1 MISADSMPSLNPRA
15 SSVGISPT
23 MAAAAALCKHPDPVD
38 LTVGEPDFLPPLE
51 AREAA
56 MAAIRD
62 GRTKYGPAAGL
73 PALRDAVSQ
82 DLARRDG
89 VVRAAENT
97 IMTAGGKAAIH
108 DALRCILNPG
118 DEVLIF
124 APYWPTFRDQVLW
137 CGGVPVIVPPGKDLL
152 PSLEA
157 IDAALSPRT
166 RAVIL
171 NQPSNPTGRVWDA
184 ERLAHLA
191 QVARERGLWIILD
204 QVYGT
209 VTYDGPERPFLAQ
222 APDLADRCVVV
233 ESFSKRFAMTG
244 YRLGSASAPA
254 PLITAMVAL
263 ASSTVTHP
271 SIIAQHGALAALAL
285 DGSWQRETVESLRV
299 RRDRA
304 HAALSGLPGV
314 AVQLPQGALY
324 LFPDASEWMASHGVA
339 SDGELVA
346 RLRDEAGVK
355 TLSGGAFGAPGH
367 LRLSI
372 AAPSAELEKGV
383 ERLSRFFEA

>member
-1 MISADSMPSLNPRA
+1 MIPSDAMPSLNSRA

-23 MAAAAALCKHPDPVD
+23 MAAAAAACKHPDPVD
-38 LTVGEPDFLPPLE
+38 LTVGEPDFLPPVE

-56 MAAIRD
+56 VAAIRD
-62 GRTKYGPAAGL
+62 GRTKYGPAAGF

-89 VVRAAENT
+89 VVRAMENT
-97 IMTAGGKAAIH
+97 ILTAGGKAAIH

-124 APYWPTFRDQVLW
+124 APHWPTFRDQVLW
-137 CGGVPVIVPPGKDLL
+137 CGGQPVVVQPGEDLL
-152 PSLEA
+152 PSIEA
-157 IDAALSPRT
+157 IDAALGPRT
-166 RAVIL
+166 RAIIL
-171 NQPSNPTGRVWDA
+171 NQPANPTGRIWDEA
-184 ERLAHLA
+184 RIAHLA
-191 QVARERGLWIILD
+191 KVARERNLWVILD

-209 VTYDGPERPFLAQ
+209 LAYEGPERPFLAQ
-222 APDLADRCVVV
+222 APDLADRSVVV

-254 PLITAMVAL
+254 PLITAMTAL

-271 SIIAQHGALAALAL
+271 SVIAQHAALAALGL

-304 HAALSGLPGV
+304 HAELSGLPGLQV
-314 AVQLPQGALY
+314 RLPEGAIY
-324 LFPDASEWMASHGVA
+324 LFPRVEDWMVRHGVA
-339 SDGELVA
+339 HDADLVA

-367 LRLSI
+367 LRLSF
-372 AAPSAELEKGV
+372 AAPAAELEKGLA
-383 ERLSRFFEA
+383 RLKMFFGA

>member
-1 MISADSMPSLNPRA
+1 MPSLNARA

-38 LTVGEPDFLPPLE
+38 LTVGEPDFLPPQE

-56 MAAIRD
+56 CRVISE

-89 VVRAAENT
+89 VARSTENT
-97 IMTAGGKAAIH
+97 LMTAGGKAAIH
-108 DALRCILNPG
+108 DALRCILEPG

-124 APYWPTFRDQVLW
+124 APYWPTFKDQVTW
-137 CGGVPVIVPPGKDLL
+137 CGGVPVIVQPGADLL
-152 PSLEA
+152 PALEA
-157 IDAALSPRT
+157 IDAALTSRT

-171 NQPSNPTGRVWDA
+171 NQPSNPTGRIWD
-184 ERLAHLA
+184 EPRLAHLA
-191 QVARERGLWIILD
+191 KVARERGLWVILD

-244 YRLGSASAPA
+244 YRLGSATAPA
-254 PLITAMVAL
+254 PLIKAMVAL

-271 SIIAQHGALAALAL
+271 SIIAQHAALAALAL
-285 DGSWQRETVESLRV
+285 DGSWQRETVESLRD
-299 RRDRA
+299 RRDKA
-304 HAALSGLPGV
+304 HAALSGIPGLQ
-314 AVQLPQGALY
+314 AHLPQGALY
-324 LFPDASEWMASHGVA
+324 LFPRVADWMAAHGVEQD
-339 SDGELVA
+339 SDLVA

-355 TLSGGAFGAPGH
+355 TLSGAAFGAPGH

-372 AAPSAELEKGV
+372 AAPAAELERGL
-383 ERLSRFFEA
+383 ERLKTFFR